1 MIPKKFSHC
10 WEVLGPTTDF
20 PTCGSG
26 KCTEYPQGT
35 WLWRIWLQNFHRT
48 GETET
53 LGGHKQNLMHT
64 RTQEKGAV
72 TPQETDPDLPV
83 RVWESLAEAWVISG
97 LPLGQGHWLQ
107 QSWEAW
113 HADIS
118 PFKGSQH
125 YCHYPYH
132 SLASGSELQWGNTAP
147 PINGKLDKD
156 LLSTAL
162 PTRARRGDYMT
173 ALLQR
178 KGMIPSSQLW
188 FSQVTEKFT
197 GAVEAKSSHSA
208 VVP

>member
-1 MIPKKFSHC
+1 MGFDYRISAG
-10 WEVLGPTTDF
+10 LG
-20 PTCGSG
+20 
-26 KCTEYPQGT
+26 KQ
-35 WLWRIWLQNFHRT
+35 I
-48 GETET
+48 
-53 LGGHKQNLMHT
+53 LGGHKQNLVCT
-64 RTQEKGAV
+64 RTQEKGARS
-72 TPQETDPDLPV
+72 PQEAEPDLPV
-83 RVWESLAEAWVISG
+83 RVPVSLAEAWVNSG
-97 LPLGQGHWLQ
+97 LPHGQGHWIQ
-107 QSWEAW
+107 QSWEPQCAGL
-113 HADIS
+113 S
-118 PFKGSQH
+118 PFEGGH
-125 YCHYPYH
+125 HYPDH